1 MKHIMGPNS
10 RSALTN
16 VKEGD
21 VQPNA
26 VDLRLGKV
34 FKMSSSTFRIDEKE
48 KVHRGAFEMRPD
60 NEGYYNLAEG
70 HYEVIMENMITVG
83 DNEAGW
89 VITRSTLNRNGVFLT
104 SGLYDTGYD
113 GVMAGVMHVTCG
125 PMRIQRGTRIGQYL
139 SFNAEALHHYNGSY
153 GKNKD
158 HDKKYQGEPT
168 PLDAAAVAATAALL
182 AGDEALSQQVLN
194 EVLNPP
200 KRGRGRPVGTTKD
213 KLKEKQNVI

>member
-10 RSALTN
+10 TSTLSS

-34 FKMSSSTFRIDEKE
+34 FKMSGSTFVIDEKD
-48 KVHRGAFEMRPD
+48 KKHRGSYEIQPD
-60 NEGYYNLAEG
+60 ALGYYNLPEG
-70 HYEVIMENMITVG
+70 HYEVVMENMITVG
-83 DNEAGW
+83 ENEAGW

-104 SGLYDTGYD
+104 SGLYDSGYD

-139 SFNAEALHHYNGSY
+139 SFDAEALRQYNGSY
-153 GKNKD
+153 GRNKE
-158 HDKKYQGEPT
+158 HDQKYQAE
-168 PLDAAAVAATAALL
+168 AWKQQ
-182 AGDEALSQQVLN
+182 EALKDLGIDIDQEDLVDQ
-194 EVLNPP
+194 PP
-200 KRGRGRPVGTTKD
+200 EPVKRKPGRPFGTTKENLQ
-213 KLKEKQNVI
+213 KRKEG